1 MPTSVK
7 LSEKKEE
14 SMDNR
19 KVDDIM
25 INQSIPLFFVLFL
38 SYVLASFFGNK
49 TSIRL
54 PPLHPLF
61 V

>member
-38 SYVLASFFGNK
+38 SYVLASFFWK
-49 TSIRL
+49 
-54 PPLHPLF
+54 
-61 V
+61 